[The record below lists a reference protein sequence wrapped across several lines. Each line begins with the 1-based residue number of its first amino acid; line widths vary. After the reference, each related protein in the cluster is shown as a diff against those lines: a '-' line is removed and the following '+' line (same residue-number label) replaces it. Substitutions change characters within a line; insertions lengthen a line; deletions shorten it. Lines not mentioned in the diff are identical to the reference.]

1 MLYEKTCIPSVR
13 VKQRGTACIRCK
25 IYLRKRPID
34 KWENPRKVA
43 ADLLGVT
50 LWDEHKGSK
59 KIKKI
64 LNANIGDESTV
75 QRNKTKKKKKVQ
87 HLPLFQPNIKITFC
101 FVLGSFLF
109 FPVLVV
115 LPLAHERKSS
125 VHWLSKMLC
134 LTRREKD
141 LGVKHCIKIPKL
153 EYKFE
158 RKEY

>member
-1 MLYEKTCIPSVR
+1 MLNLYKNMLSNKKAIKRFMLYEKTCIPSVR

-75 QRNKTKKKKKVQ
+75 QRNKTKKKEKSTT
-87 HLPLFQPNIKITFC
+87 LATF
-101 FVLGSFLF
+101 
-109 FPVLVV
+109 P
-115 LPLAHERKSS
+115 A
-125 VHWLSKMLC
+125 
-134 LTRREKD
+134 
-141 LGVKHCIKIPKL
+141 
-153 EYKFE
+153 
-158 RKEY
+158 